1 MAYEHGRT
9 LKQRLIALAGLG
21 AIVGLVV
28 GGLLLLGVL
37 GANNDVRAVELLDT
51 PSTGGDVN
59 VGPEVGKLA
68 PNFEISDFS
77 DKRHRLSG
85 YRGQVVY
92 INFWATWCV
101 PCQKEM
107 PDIAQLQKE
116 YGEDIVVIS
125 VNRREPLER
134 ARDFLE
140 NVPNLD
146 GGKGVSFTVNG
157 LDPDDT
163 LYEHYRGL
171 GMPTSIF
178 VSADG
183 IITRRA
189 NGIMT
194 LDEMR
199 EAVDGALA
207 GS

>member
-1 MAYEHGRT
+1 MSLDQGRT

-21 AIVGLVV
+21 VIVGAVV
-28 GGLLLLGVL
+28 GGLLLVGVL
-37 GANNDVRAVELLDT
+37 GGNNDVRAVELLHT
-51 PSTGGDVN
+51 PATGGDDN
-59 VGPEVGKLA
+59 VGPEAGKFA
-68 PNFEISDFS
+68 PDFEISDF
-77 DKRHRLSG
+77 DDNRHRLSD

-116 YGEDIVVIS
+116 YGDGLAVIS
-125 VNRREPLER
+125 VNRREPLAR

-178 VSADG
+178 VDANG
-183 IITRRA
+183 LITRRA
-189 NGIMT
+189 DGIMT

-199 EAVDGALA
+199 EAVAN
-207 GS
+207 SES